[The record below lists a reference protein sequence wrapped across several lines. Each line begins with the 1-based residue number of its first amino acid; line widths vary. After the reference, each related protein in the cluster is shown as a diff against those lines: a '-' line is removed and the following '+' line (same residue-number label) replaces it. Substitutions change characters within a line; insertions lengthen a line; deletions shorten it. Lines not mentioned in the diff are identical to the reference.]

1 MEKAKCE
8 FNSLLV
14 GMILNFIFMIL
25 GIVFYARTHSSS
37 MLLDA
42 TVSAVLS
49 ITTLVSIIVS
59 HNVNKRATSKYP
71 LGRYAIENMFLL
83 FRSMSMIA
91 VVIFSIIEGSVTIFD
106 FYVNKGD
113 VAYDATNTEL
123 VIYGILTAI
132 LGFGITITY
141 FVNYLRSKKT
151 SEILKLE
158 LKGSIYDIMVNTF
171 AIISLLLFANVSF
184 LKELAPI
191 ADAIV
196 VIILSIVYAC
206 APSVE
211 LVNQV
216 KVLIDK
222 RRFVDEEN
230 KLFDYLSDKYKE
242 CTFNDIYY
250 NNSGNIINI
259 YVTFTF
265 NENKLYEEIKSVKDA
280 INDYLYNKYP
290 GSKVYLLIDERKIH
304 KL

>member
-1 MEKAKCE
+1 VEKAKCE

-42 TVSAVLS
+42 AVSAVLS

-132 LGFGITITY
+132 LGFGIAITY

-184 LKELAPI
+184 LKEWQGVRS
-191 ADAIV
+191 DV
-196 VIILSIVYAC
+196 
-206 APSVE
+206 SV
-211 LVNQV
+211 
-216 KVLIDK
+216 
-222 RRFVDEEN
+222 
-230 KLFDYLSDKYKE
+230 S
-242 CTFNDIYY
+242 
-250 NNSGNIINI
+250 
-259 YVTFTF
+259 
-265 NENKLYEEIKSVKDA
+265 LYENDKLIKKEIGE
-280 INDYLYNKYP
+280 IQLTDYGVSGVCVFQLSSLVSRGLYNSCREK
-290 GSKVYLLIDERKIH
+290 
-304 KL
+304 KLSLQR